1 MFECFDFL
9 ECALAFTVLFYTYL
23 PSALAALRRSSARTG
38 SSPATHLPHGHPLIH
53 TTSALTSTTMDLS
66 VPWHVRSRPS
76 PPCAYRLFHL
86 PPPPSC
92 SSAFAAH
99 HLPASIPAIIAP
111 DRTFA
116 CSSPSGFEKRVG
128 FAVSGCFLCSV
139 LVCWLCFWSV
149 WVGALCCR
157 RWLSDRVYG
166 TGSGARFE
174 WDTTMVLILRW

>member
-23 PSALAALRRSSARTG
+23 PSALCAATFISAHRLVTRHAPPARTSPHPHNVCSNQYDYG
-38 SSPATHLPHGHPLIH
+38 FVRPMARPLSPISS
-53 TTSALTSTTMDLS
+53 
-66 VPWHVRSRPS
+66 
-76 PPCAYRLFHL
+76 RLFHL

-92 SSAFAAH
+92 ASAFAAH

-128 FAVSGCFLCSV
+128 FAVSGCFLCSA

-149 WVGALCCR
+149 LVNALCCR
-157 RWLSDRVYG
+157 RWLADWVYG
-166 TGSGARFE
+166 IGFGAWLE
-174 WDTTMVLILRW
+174 